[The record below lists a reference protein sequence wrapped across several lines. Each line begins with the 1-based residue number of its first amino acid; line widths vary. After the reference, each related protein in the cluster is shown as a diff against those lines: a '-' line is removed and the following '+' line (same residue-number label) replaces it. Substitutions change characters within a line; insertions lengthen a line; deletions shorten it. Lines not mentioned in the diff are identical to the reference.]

1 MVRYLFHT
9 LNIVL
14 SCLLFKI
21 FQGWRN
27 KSNHSWVQLTKIW
40 WGTGQRATV
49 NALDNALS
57 DKKLQSIRLE
67 LFLWTCI
74 RLLCNGENDLSL
86 CQLKTKIMENN
97 FNQFQGRRE
106 EKARLHR
113 KLLEVIDCPNTTQ
126 PPPTMN
132 LTIVM
137 MRLAVEDVEDR
148 AFSRRQNKEL
158 GFLFATRRT
167 RSGRLVRTSNRAV
180 LYSNFFYNM

>member
-1 MVRYLFHT
+1 
-9 LNIVL
+9 
-14 SCLLFKI
+14 
-21 FQGWRN
+21 
-27 KSNHSWVQLTKIW
+27 
-40 WGTGQRATV
+40 
-49 NALDNALS
+49 
-57 DKKLQSIRLE
+57 
-67 LFLWTCI
+67 
-74 RLLCNGENDLSL
+74 
-86 CQLKTKIMENN
+86 MENN

-106 EKARLHR
+106 EKPRLHR
-113 KLLEVIDCPNTTQ
+113 KLLEAIDCPNTTQ